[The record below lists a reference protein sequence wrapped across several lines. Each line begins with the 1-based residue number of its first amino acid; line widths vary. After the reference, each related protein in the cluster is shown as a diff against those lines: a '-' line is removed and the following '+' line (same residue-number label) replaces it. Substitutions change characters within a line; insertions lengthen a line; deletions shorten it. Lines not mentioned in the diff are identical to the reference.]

1 MSFLAYSE
9 INLFCIAIMI
19 LLAYKV
25 QMLFGERHS
34 GILLSRVFTGGTF
47 LLVFDLFWRLIDGGY
62 IHISNAANWA
72 FNMAYFLTS
81 GIFAY
86 FWFRYSETKQ
96 NSKFVRDP
104 KYMTFLIAPMALL
117 AVFVLSSYFTKFA
130 FYIDDGGIYRRGPF
144 NFLQMLFSYGPILF
158 TSIKAFVKSI
168 ATKMYTQRK
177 ELQSLA
183 VFVVIPAITW
193 IIQTFFPDMPML
205 CVGITLSSLV
215 LFISIQDLQIS
226 VDPLTGLN
234 NRFQLERYLE
244 QAMDTQQHVWQDE
257 LYLCILD
264 MDHFKSINDK
274 FGHIEGDKALRLFAD
289 ILKSTCKSTNDFVA
303 RFGGDEFII
312 VSASSQ
318 EYVDELCRKII
329 TEVHE
334 RGKGLPYR
342 FGVTIG
348 VAKYSGK
355 YRNSADFINSADKEM
370 YQGKQERR

>member
-1 MSFLAYSE
+1 MPVLAYSE

-34 GILLSRVFTGGTF
+34 GILLSRVFTCGTL
-47 LLVFDLFWRLIDGGY
+47 LLVFDLFWRLIDGKY
-62 IHISNAANWA
+62 FQISNAANWA

-96 NSKFVRDP
+96 NSKFVRDT
-104 KYMTFLIAPMALL
+104 KYMAFLIAPMALL

-130 FYIDDGGIYRRGPF
+130 FYIDDGGAYRRGPF
-144 NFLQMLFSYGPILF
+144 NFLQMLFGYGPILF
-158 TSIKAFVKSI
+158 TSVKAFVKFL
-168 ATKMYTQRK
+168 AAKMYTQKK

-183 VFVVIPAITW
+183 VFIVAPIITW
-193 IIQTFFPDMPML
+193 IIQFFFPDVPML
-205 CVGITLSSLV
+205 CVGMTFSALV

-226 VDPLTGLN
+226 IDPLTGLN
-234 NRFQLERYLE
+234 NRFQLERHLE
-244 QAMDTQQHVWQDE
+244 QAMAARQDE
-257 LYLCILD
+257 IYLCILD

-274 FGHIEGDKALRLFAD
+274 FGHIEGDNALRNFAD
-289 ILKSTCKSTNDFVA
+289 ILKSTCKSTNNFIA

-312 VSASSQ
+312 VSAGSQ
-318 EYVDELCRKII
+318 GYINGLCEKIEE
-329 TEVHE
+329 EVHE
-334 RGKGLPYR
+334 QGKGLPYK
-342 FGVTIG
+342 FSVTIG

-355 YRNSADFINSADKEM
+355 YKNSAEFINSADKEM
-370 YQGKQERR
+370 YQAKQERR